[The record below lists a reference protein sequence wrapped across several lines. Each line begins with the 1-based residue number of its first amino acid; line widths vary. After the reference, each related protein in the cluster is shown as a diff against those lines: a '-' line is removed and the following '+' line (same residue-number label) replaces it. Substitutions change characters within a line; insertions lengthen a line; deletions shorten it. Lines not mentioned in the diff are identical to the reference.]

1 MNVFTT
7 TTKRKVIGL
16 IMTLAAVAALITTIA
31 FALAGE
37 FQHAIPAASLFINII
52 IFMFSLAAHMDKKD
66 AEAKAAARRE
76 AFYVTP

>member
-16 IMTLAAVAALITTIA
+16 IMTLAAVAALIMTIAFA

-37 FQHAIPAASLFINII
+37 FQHAIPAASLFLNII

-76 AFYVTP
+76 AFYD